1 MMTIKERMVETNG
14 INLHINEAGEGP
26 LVVLLHGFPEL
37 AYSWRHQLPA
47 LAEAGFH
54 AVAPDQRGYG
64 QSDRPEPIDAYHMLN
79 LVGDIVGLVDAL
91 GEEKAVI
98 AGHDFGAMVTI
109 HCALLRPDM
118 FRAVILMS
126 VPYSPRRWG
135 NTSPIEGMKMMAGDN
150 EFYIVYFQEPGKVEK
165 ELEANVRETVVKTM
179 YSASGDAVPE
189 KRWRFLFN
197 KGEKFTETA
206 YMPEEL
212 PAWLTEDD
220 IDFFTRE
227 FERTGYREAVNWYRN
242 FDRNWELTPF
252 LSGAKIHQPSL
263 FIAGQED
270 SVVAMM
276 GPAID
281 KLEKTMPNLRQ
292 KVLIPGAGHWVQQE
306 RPEEVSDLIIQFLK
320 EPGSTS

>member
-1 MMTIKERMVETNG
+1 MTIKERMVKTNG
-14 INLHINEAGEGP
+14 INLHITEAGEGP
-26 LVVLLHGFPEL
+26 LVLLLHGFPEL

-118 FRAVILMS
+118 FHAVMLMS
-126 VPYSPRRWG
+126 VPYSPRSWG
-135 NTSPIEGMKMMAGDN
+135 NTSPIEGMKKMAGNN

-165 ELEANVRETVVKTM
+165 ELEANVRETVTRTL
-179 YSASGDAVPE
+179 YSLSGDALPE

-197 KGEKFTETA
+197 KGEKFTDTA
-206 YMPEEL
+206 YMPEVL
-212 PAWLTEDD
+212 PAWLTEED
-220 IDFFTRE
+220 IDFFTQE

-281 KLEKTMPNLRQ
+281 NQEKTMPNLRK

-306 RPEEVSDLIIQFLK
+306 RPKEVNDLMIQFLK
-320 EPGSTS
+320 EIWSIS